1 MVSQEEKDIFEN
13 SAMIFAQLFIYICG
27 VILHLLLL
35 YAFLKDPLKCFKNL
49 GMSFVINLAI
59 SDLLVCFT
67 LPFQF
72 LNHDVQDLS
81 STFHLLNR
89 SFANASC
96 LTIASISIDRLF
108 MVVYPLKHRYCMI
121 KGKVIAI
128 WLLCIWLISISYS
141 SKLFIFGFEHNY
153 EELVYGGLVVAL
165 LLLSSIAY
173 ASICIALKKQSRNIT
188 ARNASNGNR
197 AEELRLLK
205 EKEIPENNYF
215 HCLYYSCW
223 FCSAMDFKALVRKQ
237 STVSR
242 QFVFSDPSVYI

>member
-1 MVSQEEKDIFEN
+1 M
-13 SAMIFAQLFIYICG
+13 
-27 VILHLLLL
+27 
-35 YAFLKDPLKCFKNL
+35 
-49 GMSFVINLAI
+49 
-59 SDLLVCFT
+59 
-67 LPFQF
+67 PFQF

-108 MVVYPLKHRYCMI
+108 MVVYPLKHRYWI

-128 WLLCIWLISISYS
+128 WLSCIWLISISYS

-205 EKEIPENNYF
+205 EKKFLKTIIF
-215 HCLYYSCW
+215 IACITVAGFVSLWILRHW
-223 FCSAMDFKALVRKQ
+223 FANKVLQ
-237 STVSR
+237 VSR